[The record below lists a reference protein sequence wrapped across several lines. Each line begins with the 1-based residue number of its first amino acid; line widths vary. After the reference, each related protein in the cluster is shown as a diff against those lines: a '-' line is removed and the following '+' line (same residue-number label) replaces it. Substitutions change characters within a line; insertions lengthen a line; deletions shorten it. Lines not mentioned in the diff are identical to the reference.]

1 MNWHQEVATNCWKMS
16 NNLPSNRGGNQVLL
30 RRDEEGISKTCSF
43 SEFYQHTA
51 ASPPHHPSPKIH
63 ARVNI
68 HTNPSTYLLQI
79 KNVAACFG
87 L

>member
-1 MNWHQEVATNCWKMS
+1 MS

-51 ASPPHHPSPKIH
+51 TSPPHHPSPKIH